1 MKRRFEIGRYVVALV
16 ALACLTGMQPAAQQL
31 AMEPLKDSGSN
42 IYPAFEGWYQ
52 NADGS
57 YTLLIG
63 YYNRNK
69 KEVLDIPIGPENK
82 IEPGGP
88 DQGQPTH
95 FEVGRGWGTI
105 AIKVPKDF
113 GDKKLVWSLTAN
125 GKTVTVPFG
134 ITKGYQIEPFLDAAM
149 GNKPPVI
156 KFSESG
162 AALMGPP
169 VPLAQANVVNGVVG
183 ENVALKYWVT
193 DDGNEES
200 PTAAGGGTPPPAAA
214 AGAQARPQR
223 PRVSTTL
230 TKYRGPGEI
239 KFADSTPAIEKDMVN
254 TTATFS
260 QPGEYI
266 IRIEGNDSS
275 GVGGGGFQCCW
286 TTAYMNVNGKAAA
299 TGKDFI
305 PRLSGFHAAIH
316 PWIAAVGKSK
326 IVQANYLPPVAAA
339 LMLALM

>member
-1 MKRRFEIGRYVVALV
+1 MKIQGKFERLAVALV
-16 ALACLTGMQPAAQQL
+16 AVACMAGSAVFAQQL
-31 AMEPLKDSGSN
+31 AMEPLKESGSN
-42 IYPAFEGWYQ
+42 IYPAFEGWYK
-52 NADGS
+52 NDDGTF
-57 YTLLIG
+57 TLLIG

-113 GDKKLVWSLTAN
+113 GDKKLVWTITAN
-125 GKTVTVPFG
+125 GKTVSVPFG
-134 ITKGYQIEPFLDAAM
+134 IVKGYQIEPFLDAAM

-156 KFSESG
+156 KFSEKG
-162 AALMGPP
+162 TELTGPP
-169 VPLAQANVVNGVVG
+169 LPLAQATVINGTVG
-183 ENVALKYWVT
+183 ESVAIKYWVA
-193 DDGNEES
+193 DDGNEE
-200 PTAAGGGTPPPAAA
+200 PPTGGTAAAPPPG
-214 AGAQARPQR
+214 GANAPPRR

-230 TKYRGPGEI
+230 TRYRGPGEI
-239 KFADSTPAIEKDMVN
+239 KFADNTPAIEKDMVN

-260 QPGEYI
+260 LPGEYI

-286 TTAYMNVNGKAAA
+286 STAYIKAVIKPANTGGK
-299 TGKDFI
+299 
-305 PRLSGFHAAIH
+305 
-316 PWIAAVGKSK
+316 
-326 IVQANYLPPVAAA
+326 
-339 LMLALM
+339 

>member
-1 MKRRFEIGRYVVALV
+1 MTRRFEFGRFVLALV
-16 ALACLTGMQPAAQQL
+16 ALACLSAIQPAAQQL
-31 AMEPLKDSGSN
+31 AMEPLKESGTN
-42 IYPAFEGWYQ
+42 IYPAYEGWYQ

-57 YTLLIG
+57 YTLLAG

-105 AIKVPKDF
+105 AIRVPKDF
-113 GDKKLVWSLTAN
+113 GDKKIIWTLTAN
-125 GKTVTVPFG
+125 GKTVSVPFG
-134 ITKGYQIEPFLDAAM
+134 VVKGYQIEPFLDAAM

-156 KFSESG
+156 KLSENG
-162 AALMGPP
+162 AAIAGPP
-169 VPLAQANVVNGVVG
+169 PALSAAPVMNGVVG
-183 ENVALKYWVT
+183 ENVAIKYWVT
-193 DDGNEES
+193 DDGNEEP
-200 PTAAGGGTPPPAAA
+200 PTAGSAAAPPPGGAA
-214 AGAQARPQR
+214 AGPPRR

-230 TKYRGPGEI
+230 SKYRGPGEI
-239 KFADSTPAIEKDMVN
+239 KFADSTPVIEKDMVN

-260 QPGEYI
+260 LPGEYI

-286 TTAYMNVNGKAAA
+286 TTAYIKVNVKAAN
-299 TGKDFI
+299 TG
-305 PRLSGFHAAIH
+305 
-316 PWIAAVGKSK
+316 GK
-326 IVQANYLPPVAAA
+326 
-339 LMLALM
+339 

>member
-1 MKRRFEIGRYVVALV
+1 MTSRVLTRAAAVL
-16 ALACLTGMQPAAQQL
+16 LAFVCLGTIAPAAQQL

-42 IYPAFEGWYQ
+42 VYPAFEGWYK
-52 NADGS
+52 NDDGT

-113 GDKKLVWSLTAN
+113 GDKKLTWTITAN
-125 GKTVTVPFG
+125 GKTVSVPFG
-134 ITKGYQIEPFLDAAM
+134 IVKGYQIEPFLDAAM

-162 AALMGPP
+162 KALTGPP
-169 VPLAQANVVNGVVG
+169 PPLADAQVINGAVG
-183 ENVALKYWVT
+183 ENVAIKYWIT
-193 DDGNEES
+193 DDGNDEP
-200 PTAAGGGTPPPAAA
+200 PTSGSAA
-214 AGAQARPQR
+214 AGAAAANPRAQR
-223 PRVSTTL
+223 PRVTTTL

-239 KFADSTPAIEKDMVN
+239 KFADNTPAIEKDMVN

-260 QPGEYI
+260 LPGEYY

-286 TTAYMNVNGKAAA
+286 TTAYIKAVIKAAA
-299 TGKDFI
+299 TG
-305 PRLSGFHAAIH
+305 
-316 PWIAAVGKSK
+316 GK
-326 IVQANYLPPVAAA
+326 
-339 LMLALM
+339 

>member
-1 MKRRFEIGRYVVALV
+1 MKRSSFARAVLAIV
-16 ALACLTGMQPAAQQL
+16 ALALLTGAPTAAQQL
-31 AMEPLKDSGSN
+31 AMEPLKDSGTN
-42 IYPAFEGWYQ
+42 IYPAFEGWYK
-52 NADGS
+52 NDDGTF
-57 YTLLIG
+57 TLLIG

-69 KEVLDIPIGPENK
+69 KEVLDIAIGPENK

-113 GDKKLVWSLTAN
+113 GDKKLVWTLTAN
-125 GKTVTVPFG
+125 GKTVSVPFG
-134 ITKGYQIEPFLDAAM
+134 IVKGYQIEPFLDAAM
-149 GNKPPVI
+149 GNKPPTI

-162 AALMGPP
+162 TAISGPP
-169 VPLAQANVVNGVVG
+169 PALSAAPVVNGVVG
-183 ENVALKYWVT
+183 ESVALKYWVS
-193 DDGNEES
+193 DDGNEET

-239 KFADSTPAIEKDMVN
+239 KFADATPAIEKDMVN

-260 QPGEYI
+260 LPGEYI

-286 TTAYMNVNGKAAA
+286 TTAYLKVNVKAAN
-299 TGKDFI
+299 TG
-305 PRLSGFHAAIH
+305 
-316 PWIAAVGKSK
+316 GK
-326 IVQANYLPPVAAA
+326 
-339 LMLALM
+339 

>member
-1 MKRRFEIGRYVVALV
+1 ML
-16 ALACLTGMQPAAQQL
+16 LAFVFWGGTTPSAQQM

-42 IYPAFEGWYQ
+42 IYPAYEGWYK
-52 NADGS
+52 NDDGT
-57 YTLLIG
+57 YTLLVG

-113 GDKKLVWSLTAN
+113 GDKKLTWTLTAN
-125 GKTVTVPFG
+125 GKTVSIPFG
-134 ITKGYQIEPFLDAAM
+134 VVKGYQIEPFLDAAM

-156 KFSESG
+156 KFAENG
-162 AALMGPP
+162 KALMGPP
-169 VPLAQANVVNGVVG
+169 APLSEAHVITGAVG
-183 ENVALKYWVT
+183 ENVPIKYWIS
-193 DDGNEES
+193 DDGNDEP
-200 PTAAGGGTPPPAAA
+200 PTAGAAA
-214 AGAQARPQR
+214 ASAARAQR

-239 KFADSTPAIEKDMVN
+239 KFADSTPAIEKEVVN
-254 TTATFS
+254 TTASFS
-260 QPGEYI
+260 LPGEYF

-286 TTAYMNVNGKAAA
+286 TTAYIKAVIKSAPTGGK
-299 TGKDFI
+299 
-305 PRLSGFHAAIH
+305 
-316 PWIAAVGKSK
+316 
-326 IVQANYLPPVAAA
+326 
-339 LMLALM
+339 

>member
-1 MKRRFEIGRYVVALV
+1 MKIQGRFGRLAVALV
-16 ALACLTGMQPAAQQL
+16 AVACMAGSAVLAQQL

-42 IYPAFEGWYQ
+42 IYPAYEGWYK
-52 NADGS
+52 NDDGTF
-57 YTLLIG
+57 TLLIG

-69 KEVLDIPIGPENK
+69 KEILDIPIGPENK

-113 GDKKLVWSLTAN
+113 GDKKLVWTITAN
-125 GKTVTVPFG
+125 GKTVSVPFG
-134 ITKGYQIEPFLDAAM
+134 VVKGYQIEPFLDAAM

-156 KFSESG
+156 KFSETG
-162 AALMGPP
+162 AALQGPP
-169 VPLAQANVVNGVVG
+169 APLAQANVINGAVG
-183 ENVALKYWVT
+183 ENVAIKYWIS
-193 DDGNEES
+193 DDGNDEP
-200 PTAAGGGTPPPAAA
+200 PTGGSAAAPPPA
-214 AGAQARPQR
+214 GANAPPRR

-239 KFADSTPAIEKDMVN
+239 KFADSTPTIEKETVN

-260 QPGEYI
+260 LPGEYL
-266 IRIEGNDSS
+266 IRVEGNDSS

-286 TTAYMNVNGKAAA
+286 TTAYIQAVIKAAN
-299 TGKDFI
+299 TG
-305 PRLSGFHAAIH
+305 
-316 PWIAAVGKSK
+316 GK
-326 IVQANYLPPVAAA
+326 
-339 LMLALM
+339 

>member
-1 MKRRFEIGRYVVALV
+1 MKRSLKVGRYIIALT
-16 ALACLTGMQPAAQQL
+16 ALACLGAGSAAAQQL

-42 IYPAFEGWYQ
+42 VYPAFEGWYK
-52 NADGS
+52 NDDGS
-57 YTLLIG
+57 FTLLVG

-69 KEVLDIPIGPENK
+69 KEVLDIPIGPDNK

-105 AIKVPKDF
+105 ALKVPKDF
-113 GDKKLVWSLTAN
+113 GDKKLTWTITAN
-125 GKTVTVPFG
+125 GKTVSVPFG
-134 ITKGYQIEPFLDAAM
+134 IVKGYQIEPFLDAAM

-156 KFSESG
+156 KLTPNG
-162 AALMGPP
+162 TPIMGPP
-169 VPLAQANVVNGVVG
+169 PALSAAPVLNGTVG
-183 ENVALKYWVT
+183 EAVTITYGVT
-193 DDGNEES
+193 DDNNDEP
-200 PTAAGGGTPPPAAA
+200 PTAAAANA
-214 AGAQARPQR
+214 NPRAQR

-239 KFADSTPAIEKDMVN
+239 KFADSTPAIEKDRVT

-260 QPGEYI
+260 MPGEYV

-286 TTAYMNVNGKAAA
+286 TTAYIKVNIKAAG
-299 TGKDFI
+299 TG
-305 PRLSGFHAAIH
+305 
-316 PWIAAVGKSK
+316 GK
-326 IVQANYLPPVAAA
+326 
-339 LMLALM
+339 

>member
-1 MKRRFEIGRYVVALV
+1 MRTQGKFGRLAVALV
-16 ALACLTGMQPAAQQL
+16 AVACMAGSAVLAQQL

-42 IYPAFEGWYQ
+42 VYPAYEGWYK
-52 NADGS
+52 NDDGTF
-57 YTLLIG
+57 TLLIG

-113 GDKKLVWSLTAN
+113 GDKKLIWTITAN
-125 GKTVTVPFG
+125 GKTVSVPFG
-134 ITKGYQIEPFLDAAM
+134 VVKGYQIEPFLDAAM

-156 KFSESG
+156 KFSETG
-162 AALMGPP
+162 AALQGPP
-169 VPLAQANVVNGVVG
+169 APLAQANVINGAVG
-183 ENVALKYWVT
+183 ENVAIKYWIT
-193 DDGNEES
+193 DDGNDE
-200 PTAAGGGTPPPAAA
+200 PPTGGTAAAPPPG
-214 AGAQARPQR
+214 GANAPPRR

-239 KFADSTPAIEKDMVN
+239 KFADSTPAIEKEMVN

-260 QPGEYI
+260 LPGEYI

-286 TTAYMNVNGKAAA
+286 TTAYIKAVIKPASTGGK
-299 TGKDFI
+299 
-305 PRLSGFHAAIH
+305 
-316 PWIAAVGKSK
+316 
-326 IVQANYLPPVAAA
+326 
-339 LMLALM
+339 